1 MDYFDKKINDIYNR
15 PEENLPTD
23 LSWESMEE
31 SIYAHMEDDKPKRKV
46 FWFWLGGGLGLLI
59 ATILFAIYPANS
71 PKKIIDSTPRSS
83 EVKIATEKSIN
94 TISTIKENQNT
105 TDSSIQSTNTL
116 SSKSNQIV
124 KANTSHTKNKNSAV
138 VNKQIED
145 RSATTFITKDNSEI
159 NEYALIDESTSS
171 LNIIK
176 TNVDTKREFITNEN
190 IALLDSKFITKE
202 SSAPT
207 SNLKS
212 LNISSIH
219 EDETE
224 HIRNNNYQLEFSS
237 GTSLNS
243 RFGIENENYNK
254 ALPGYSARIGLN
266 ADRKSGWGYQIGLSH
281 SLLVEKF
288 DLDLTD
294 TISTHVSNVA
304 IRTLTNS
311 VTGQVTTVYG
321 DAYRESRRYRKELS
335 YNTINL
341 ISLDAAI
348 NKRITISKK
357 WLLKP
362 SMGIQYD
369 RLISLEGKTLDNENE
384 ILEYDM
390 DTSDIRKNLISGS
403 VGIQLEY
410 NITNRWS
417 LMTSA
422 THTYS
427 LNNIYSNGRQL
438 RATYLRGGIIY
449 NM

>member
-1 MDYFDKKINDIYNR
+1 MDYFDKKIHDLYNR
-15 PEENLPTD
+15 PEKNLPTD

-31 SIYAHMEDDKPKRKV
+31 GIYAHMEDDKPKRKI

-59 ATILFAIYPANS
+59 ATILFVIYPANS
-71 PKKIIDSTPRSS
+71 QKKIIDSTPRSS

-124 KANTSHTKNKNSAV
+124 KANTSHIKNKNSAV

-145 RSATTFITKDNSEI
+145 RSVTIFITKDHSEI
-159 NEYALIDESTSS
+159 NKYPSIEES
-171 LNIIK
+171 IISPNTIK
-176 TNVDTKREFITNEN
+176 SKVNTKREFITNMN
-190 IALLDSKFITKE
+190 ITLLDSKFIIKE
-202 SSAPT
+202 TSAPA
-207 SNLKS
+207 SDLKY
-212 LNISSIH
+212 LNIPSIH
-219 EDETE
+219 EDETD
-224 HIRNNNYQLEFSS
+224 HTNNNYQLEFSS

-266 ADRKSGWGYQIGLSH
+266 ADRKSDWGYQIGLSH

-311 VTGQVTTVYG
+311 VTGQVTTEYG
-321 DAYRESRRYRKELS
+321 DAYRESRRYRRELS

-357 WLLKP
+357 WSLKP

-369 RLISLEGKTLDNENE
+369 RLISIEGKTLDNENE
-384 ILEYDM
+384 ILQYDI

-403 VGIQLEY
+403 LGIQLEY
-410 NITNRWS
+410 KITDKWS

-427 LNNIYSNGRQL
+427 LNNIYSNGQQL